1 MLVEFRRRQLERCA
15 LNRAAAI
22 KKWGPDVG
30 SRYPDCIA
38 ELLAAPSWEALE
50 ALHVLGLHPLAGDRQ
65 GQYAIRIT
73 GQWRIIIER
82 GDGPDELIVLNVE
95 DYHR

>member
-1 MLVEFRRRQLERCA
+1 MLVKFRRRQLERCA
-15 LNRAAAI
+15 LNRSDAI

-30 SRYPDCIA
+30 PRYPDRIA
-38 ELLAAPSWEALE
+38 ELLAAPSWEELE
-50 ALHVLGLHPLAGDRQ
+50 AVQALGLHPLAGDRQ

-73 GQWRIIIER
+73 GRWRIIFER
-82 GDGPDELIVLNVE
+82 GDASDEVIVLNVE